1 MKEILVQELLTYFL
15 KEEKAYTSIKVPTNY
30 EEKRQ
35 LLRGLINR
43 RPPKKIDASILEK
56 ESHLLQL
63 ELQEKCIT
71 DANFFKE
78 KLVLWQGDITT
89 LKCDAIVNA
98 GNAYLLGCFVPNHT
112 CIDNAIHTY
121 AGISL
126 RLACQEIMQGTT
138 LPNGEVKFTKG
149 YNLPCQYVF
158 HTVGPQISDNRYV
171 SNEEQQELRNCYL
184 HCLSL
189 SKQLSVRTIAFPCI
203 STGLYGY
210 PKMEAAKLAIKTVK
224 QYLLQNDKVFDH
236 IIFNVFSKEDKVI
249 YESLL

>member
-1 MKEILVQELLTYFL
+1 MKEILVQELLAYFL
-15 KEEKAYTSIKVPTNY
+15 KEEKAYASIKVPTHY
-30 EEKRQ
+30 EEKRR

-71 DANFFKE
+71 NVKSFEE

-98 GNAYLLGCFVPNHT
+98 GNAYLLGCFVPNHI

-126 RLACQEIMQGTT
+126 RLACQEIMQGST
-138 LPNGEVKFTKG
+138 LPVGEVKFTKG

-158 HTVGPQISDNRYV
+158 HTVGPQIFDNCFI
-171 SNEEQQELRNCYL
+171 SNKEQQELRNCYL
-184 HCLSL
+184 HSL
-189 SKQLSVRTIAFPCI
+189 LLAKQLSVRTIAFPCI

-210 PKMEAAKLAIKTVK
+210 PKVEAAKLAIQTVK
-224 QYLLQNDKVFDH
+224 QYLLQHNNAFDH
-236 IIFNVFSKEDKVI
+236 IVFNVFTKEDKVI